1 MQTISCF
8 MQINRHSHRQNLKR
22 PACAVTNGAKPKR
35 AAQGVVLALARVA
48 RLDFPFPPG
57 EK

>member
-1 MQTISCF
+1 MW
-8 MQINRHSHRQNLKR
+8 INRHSHRQNLKR
-22 PACAVTNGAKPKR
+22 PACAMTNGAKPKR